1 MFSNMS
7 LWHRIYGHSCSFDF
21 IFLSQ
26 YNFLMK
32 YSKKKYIKIKEKAC
46 KKKEEKLFAKKLQK
60 QSSSQIFIFKIKC

>member
-32 YSKKKYIKIKEKAC
+32 YSKNKLYKNKRKGMQEKGGKTVCKETSKTIK
-46 KKKEEKLFAKKLQK
+46 LTDFYL
-60 QSSSQIFIFKIKC
+60 KIKC